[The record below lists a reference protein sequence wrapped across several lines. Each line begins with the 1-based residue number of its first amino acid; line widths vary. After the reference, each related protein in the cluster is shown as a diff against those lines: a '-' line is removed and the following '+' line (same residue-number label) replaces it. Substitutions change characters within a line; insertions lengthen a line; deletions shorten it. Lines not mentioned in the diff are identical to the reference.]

1 MKASP
6 EPGKQQQQQ
15 PEQQQQQSQV
25 AAAAAGKEPDP
36 RWARDG
42 ARSEATDAERLRT
55 RERLEATL
63 AGLAELEFLR
73 QRQELRVKRLLAAAP
88 SASLAGSCSGET
100 TRAVAGAGIAPRS
113 LEEKFLEENILLL
126 RRQLVSRAEPCQ
138 RAKAVGAM
146 QGHSQTKRGRGEAV
160 GAPGPHQL
168 RKDGRGRGGNPALG
182 FILPQFHTA

>member
-1 MKASP
+1 MPLQCPPCRILHGAEQGSGMKASP
-6 EPGKQQQQQ
+6 EPGKQQQ
-15 PEQQQQQSQV
+15 PEQQQQQQQGQV
-25 AAAAAGKEPDP
+25 AGAAAGKEPDP

-42 ARSEATDAERLRT
+42 ARSESTEAERLRT

-126 RRQLVSRAEPCQ
+126 RRQLVSRAQPSPAGEPRRWARC
-138 RAKAVGAM
+138 RGAARPN
-146 QGHSQTKRGRGEAV
+146 GGEGR
-160 GAPGPHQL
+160 L
-168 RKDGRGRGGNPALG
+168 WRLLDL
-182 FILPQFHTA
+182 ISC